1 MDRLSDLDFN
11 SLEKL
16 ASVCR
21 GFYVC
26 CRDTDLWK
34 LACVKMWKSGC
45 GDPQNLGY
53 TGWREMYI
61 LRPRPCFNGCYISKA
76 TYSRPGENSFQDV
89 NYKPWHMVSY
99 FRYLRFYSCGSVL
112 MLTTG
117 DAPQNVVSSLKKDLD
132 RCNLVKGSY
141 SLHGNIIMAVF
152 RKKAAAPEPLPRFR
166 RKKNQNT
173 NTGTTIAEYIFP
185 AEFEI
190 ISKKNRQNCS
200 LHWRQ
205 HSVETVY
212 LNGARSTTELEIHPT
227 HFPPFWFS
235 PVRSYT
241 IESKSSL
248 GSTN

>member
-1 MDRLSDLDFN
+1 
-11 SLEKL
+11 
-16 ASVCR
+16 
-21 GFYVC
+21 
-26 CRDTDLWK
+26 
-34 LACVKMWKSGC
+34 MWKSGC

-185 AEFEI
+185 AV
-190 ISKKNRQNCS
+190 RQS
-200 LHWRQ
+200 
-205 HSVETVY
+205 
-212 LNGARSTTELEIHPT
+212 
-227 HFPPFWFS
+227 F
-235 PVRSYT
+235 
-241 IESKSSL
+241 
-248 GSTN
+248 STNFFFF

>member
-1 MDRLSDLDFN
+1 MSAVVTLIYGNLHVLSKWSCSKIFVKSHPMYIYVFFFN
-11 SLEKL
+11 FLL
-16 ASVCR
+16 R
-21 GFYVC
+21 
-26 CRDTDLWK
+26 
-34 LACVKMWKSGC
+34 MWKSGC

-185 AEFEI
+185 AV
-190 ISKKNRQNCS
+190 RQS
-200 LHWRQ
+200 
-205 HSVETVY
+205 
-212 LNGARSTTELEIHPT
+212 
-227 HFPPFWFS
+227 F
-235 PVRSYT
+235 
-241 IESKSSL
+241 
-248 GSTN
+248 STNFFFFFFDYDMRL